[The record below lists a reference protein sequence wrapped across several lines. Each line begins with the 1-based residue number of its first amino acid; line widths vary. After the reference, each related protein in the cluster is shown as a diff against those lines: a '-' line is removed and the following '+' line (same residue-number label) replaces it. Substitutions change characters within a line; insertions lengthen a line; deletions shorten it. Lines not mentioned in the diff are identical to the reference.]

1 MHEHPCPIVVDLQ
14 IWLSSADRLHTFVS
28 CDSLLL
34 VGCIVVHCAR
44 SKIAL
49 DSFVP
54 RKAAMTLKELQKLQ
68 QYLD

>member
-1 MHEHPCPIVVDLQ
+1 MHEYPCPIVVDLQ
-14 IWLSSADRLHTFVS
+14 IWLSRAERLYTFVS
-28 CDSLLL
+28 CDSPLL

-44 SKIAL
+44 SRIAL

-54 RKAAMTLKELQKLQ
+54 HKAAMTSKELQKLQ